1 MPLSDQLIRVEV
13 EEYKDNRVGD
23 IKLRVKRIEIV

>member
-1 MPLSDQLIRVEV
+1 MQRIDQLIWVEV
-13 EEYKDNRVGD
+13 EEYKDNRSKD